1 MNSMAGWEQNGRCS
15 AAAEAGV
22 GRIVIAVYRPKP
34 GMERQLLAAVGRHMP
49 VLRAEGLITDR
60 PAQVMRAADGSVVE
74 VFEWISPA
82 AIERAHA
89 SPAVQ
94 ALWAEFGAACDY
106 VPVASLPEA
115 QRVFSEFE
123 ALAL

>member
-1 MNSMAGWEQNGRCS
+1 
-15 AAAEAGV
+15 
-22 GRIVIAVYRPKP
+22 
-34 GMERQLLAAVGRHMP
+34 MERRLLAAVGRHMP
-49 VLRAEGLITDR
+49 VLRTEGLISDR
-60 PAQVMRAADGSVVE
+60 PAQVMRAADGSVIE
-74 VFEWISPA
+74 DFEWISPA

-94 ALWAEFGAACDY
+94 DLWAEFGASCDY

-123 ALAL
+123 ALAP